1 VVKSHS
7 KGEGMQKVTSL
18 EGLLHHELADLLSA
32 EHIFM
37 DGMKKM
43 VKHAQ
48 SDELKQAI
56 TNHIQETEG
65 QIETLKQVFRHM
77 GKKAEEVTCKGAKG
91 IASEYDG
98 HIKEM
103 DESMIDLFTVG
114 GASRVEH
121 YEIAAYQHAI
131 ELAKCL
137 DNEEI
142 VSLLQENLQQE
153 QTTAQTMLDMVAVL
167 GQQVSGMPDVGASKS
182 SRRIA
187 ATR

>member
-1 VVKSHS
+1 
-7 KGEGMQKVTSL
+7 MQKVNSL
-18 EGLLHHELADLLSA
+18 ERLLQHELADLLSA

-56 TNHIQETEG
+56 TNHMQETEG
-65 QIETLKQVFRHM
+65 QIETLKQVFKHM

-103 DESMIDLFTVG
+103 SDNMIDLFTI
-114 GASRVEH
+114 GAGSRVEH
-121 YEIAAYQHAI
+121 YEIAAYQNAI

-137 DNEEI
+137 DNAEI
-142 VSLLQENLQQE
+142 VSLLEENLQQE
-153 QTTAQTMLDMVAVL
+153 QTTAQTMMEMGAAL
-167 GQQVSGMPDVGASKS
+167 GQQVSEMPDVKATKS
-182 SRRIA
+182 GGRVT